1 MRCATTNTELQKPK
15 ISRTQNRKELKF
27 TIPITQIK
35 KSNKEKKEK
44 ENPEP
49 EKREYER
56 RATNGLR
63 VSERVSDF
71 ESEFER
77 AEFESEFERVRV

>member
-35 KSNKEKKEK
+35 KSHKEKKEK

-56 RATNGLR
+56 CATNGGLR
-63 VSERVSDF
+63 LVSYERCATKGG
-71 ESEFER
+71 R
-77 AEFESEFERVRV
+77 RMAG